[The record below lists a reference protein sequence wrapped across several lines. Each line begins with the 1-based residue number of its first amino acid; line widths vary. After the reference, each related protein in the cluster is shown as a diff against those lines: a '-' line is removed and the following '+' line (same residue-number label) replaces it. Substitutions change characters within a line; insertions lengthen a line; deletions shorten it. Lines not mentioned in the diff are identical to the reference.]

1 MLVDDLA
8 KVVQGFLRI
17 VIATRRIAD
26 RAVNGSASSIGGISD
41 SYIADGVKREIDIA
55 RAQAA
60 RGRNLRRIG
69 LIEYIEEAGPELNL
83 FRFADVEVLEERDVE
98 IAPVRSPYIERR
110 LRGSSIWERRNLER
124 AEIVYLLPDS
134 SPTAGRRRIAEINR
148 RDRAY
153 AGARIGAIEC
163 IGAVPCERCAR

>member
-1 MLVDDLA
+1 MV
-8 KVVQGFLRI
+8 
-17 VIATRRIAD
+17 
-26 RAVNGSASSIGGISD
+26 
-41 SYIADGVKREIDIA
+41 
-55 RAQAA
+55 
-60 RGRNLRRIG
+60 
-69 LIEYIEEAGPELNL
+69 EYIEEPGPELNL
-83 FRFADVEVLEERDVE
+83 FGFADVEVLEERDVE

-110 LRGSSIWERRNLER
+110 LRGSSIWERRNLQC

-134 SPTAGRRRIAEINR
+134 SRTAGHRIAEINR

>member
-1 MLVDDLA
+1 M
-8 KVVQGFLRI
+8 
-17 VIATRRIAD
+17 
-26 RAVNGSASSIGGISD
+26 
-41 SYIADGVKREIDIA
+41 
-55 RAQAA
+55 
-60 RGRNLRRIG
+60 
-69 LIEYIEEAGPELNL
+69 IEYIEEAGPELNL
-83 FRFADVEVLEERDVE
+83 FGFADVEVLEERDVE

-153 AGARIGAIEC
+153 TGTRVSAIEGV
-163 IGAVPCERCAR
+163 GAVPCESCAR